1 MVLRSVVTVPAT
13 PSHRE
18 RRIAKA
24 LTSVRAAENAR
35 RLFDNLPEGHGA
47 KTQENDETTRS
58 FLENTIRTAM
68 SYGYPVEA
76 VAVAASLTV
85 DEVLEI
91 VRDAAA

>member
-1 MVLRSVVTVPAT
+1 MTVPAS

-24 LTSVRAAENAR
+24 LTSVKAAENAR

-47 KTQENDETTRS
+47 KTQENDETTRA
-58 FLENTIRTAM
+58 FLAATIRTAM

-76 VAVAASLTV
+76 VAVAAGIST